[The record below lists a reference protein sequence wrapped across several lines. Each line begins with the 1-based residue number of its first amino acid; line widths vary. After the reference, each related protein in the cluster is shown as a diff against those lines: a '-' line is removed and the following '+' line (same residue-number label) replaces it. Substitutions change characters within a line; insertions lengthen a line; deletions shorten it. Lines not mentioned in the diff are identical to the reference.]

1 MRMINNNHKLPNN
14 KIMKTFN
21 KCTPIFL
28 IKKLR
33 IIILISNGISVKAKI
48 NKKFNLIH
56 HNYIKQN
63 LKRTKIHKHLI
74 LIKYNLLE
82 M

>member
-1 MRMINNNHKLPNN
+1 MIMINNNHKLLNN
-14 KIMKTFN
+14 KIMKTVN

-48 NKKFNLIH
+48 NKKYNLMH
-56 HNYIKQN
+56 HN
-63 LKRTKIHKHLI
+63 
-74 LIKYNLLE
+74 
-82 M
+82 